1 MKKNG
6 ALDIIFKIFSILLCI
21 ILVPTLI
28 ITVIVGT
35 VSDMIKPETLVKV
48 VKTVDVQQIVEAQPE
63 VKESL
68 EKTGV
73 APEVIDN
80 VLQSNVVEEI
90 FTAYAED
97 VSQYLIT
104 GETNFNVE
112 QLKSIL
118 NNNKAEV
125 KEILTSIAPED
136 VPQEEIEAELD
147 KFIDE
152 EIAPMFDQNLPK
164 PQEITQDIPAELI
177 EIIKV
182 FNSGLVTKIC
192 LGACLVLLVL
202 ILLLRLRECS
212 FLIWYSIVSTITAFF
227 VVGIYS
233 GISIVPAML
242 SSDLPVPEK
251 TIQDIISVLT
261 QNMLISFIVLFVL
274 AAVCMT
280 GFFLIRM
287 FRNKTKQAKEEIQ
300 TV

>member
-287 FRNKTKQAKEEIQ
+287 FRNKTKQVKEEIQ